1 MAQTIY
7 PPSNLDGDHVLRHAY
22 DDDKQRIRVDIG
34 AEITLD
40 GAVEIALNAPDDN
53 VAISDGTNTL
63 IINPDGS
70 IDVNAIVDLD
80 LPQTPGIVNIQ
91 ANNANTEYSYT
102 LPSDTKKFLIQARLG
117 KLRLAFNSG
126 GSNTTYI
133 TINYG
138 CSYIVENIKTSAT
151 LYFQS
156 NKANDVVEIN
166 TWV

>member
-1 MAQTIY
+1 MSATIY

-22 DDDKQRIRVDIG
+22 NDDTQRIRVDIG

-40 GAVEIALNAPDDN
+40 GAIEVSLNAPDDN

-63 IINPDGS
+63 VINPDGS
-70 IDVNAIVDLD
+70 INVNAIIDLD
-80 LPQTPGIVNIQ
+80 LPGTPGIVNIETT
-91 ANNANTEYSYT
+91 NLNTEYSYI
-102 LPSDTKKFLIQARLG
+102 LPIDTKKFSIQARLG
-117 KLRLAFNSG
+117 RLKLAFNSG
-126 GSNTTYI
+126 DTNITYI

-138 CSYIVENIKTSAT
+138 CSYVVENIKTSST

-156 NKANDVVEIN
+156 NKANDIVEIN